1 MSISRIT
8 YVADNINGSDQLIP
22 IDDWALL
29 KERKI
34 YLSEPIDDANAHI
47 ITMKIDYLN
56 ILAKASKI
64 YVSFKSSSLKAAN
77 AGYRS
82 GSSATIEM
90 AGSNYTARIGSVL
103 KVDDL
108 ELIYY

>member
-1 MSISRIT
+1 MIAAQEET
-8 YVADNINGSDQLIP
+8 GLGAADS
-22 IDDWALL
+22 WTRC
-29 KERKI
+29 E
-34 YLSEPIDDANAHI
+34 
-47 ITMKIDYLN
+47 MKLDYLN

-64 YVSFKSSSLKAAN
+64 YVSFKSSSLKDGA

-82 GSSATIEM
+82 GSNANIEM

-108 ELIYY
+108 ELLYY